1 MAAIT
6 AVTLPLSLPVSVEEQ
21 RYFDNDLA
29 DRYELFFPELL
40 QITEGDQAGEPFL
53 LAEDPWRNAIREVMG
68 WRVKKD
74 GRRWYRQLYI
84 YIPRKNGKTT
94 TIAGLVL
101 AIPIIEPEA
110 RGQILIVAAT
120 EEQAKILF
128 DHARAF
134 IAASPVLQEIYFS
147 GAEEIEHVAT
157 GTKIKFISGNELGK
171 VGTNPS
177 VIIVDEL
184 QEQTKPDLLAKLV
197 TGTGT
202 RKQPLSILIG
212 TRGAEDDTQ
221 DVYWVRWLKK
231 AERTLENP
239 ASNPKLLPIVY
250 QTDEEADPGD
260 PDTWFRANPTL
271 GTVLDFDT
279 FAGIWEDMKDDPA
292 ERAFF
297 CQYHLNMKR
306 AAYSE
311 AVDLKAWLGLVQS
324 FTEKDLKGRP
334 AFAGLDLGLTS
345 DMTGLGLLFPFWVKV
360 KYKDDRGKTQL
371 AWHVTFKQ
379 LEYYWTCQAAVD
391 ASEKKVFRYA
401 PLVEQGWIRIAG
413 NKVMDY
419 NQIGSE
425 VAGIFKQFKVQ
436 ACGYDR
442 YQAHEMAPRLAK
454 ERINM
459 VAVPQ
464 TSMSLSAPY
473 VRHKEMIAAGDI
485 VHRGNPMFAENLR
498 NARVTYDK
506 KQNPVILK
514 AENNRKIDGYAAVL
528 DAVRVFMDTPEQ
540 RPIEV

>member
-1 MAAIT
+1 MVQTAA
-6 AVTLPLSLPVSVEEQ
+6 TLPLCLPASVEDQ
-21 RYFDNDLA
+21 RYFDDVLA

-40 QITEGDQAGEPFL
+40 KITEGDQAGEPFY
-53 LAEDPWRNAIREVMG
+53 LAEEPWRVAVREVMG
-68 WRVKKD
+68 WRTKKD

-120 EEQAKILF
+120 EDQAKILF
-128 DHARAF
+128 DHAKAF
-134 IAASPVLQEIYFS
+134 IEVSPVLQELYFVT
-147 GAEEIEHVAT
+147 AEEIEHVAT
-157 GTKIKFISGNELGK
+157 GTKIKFMSGTELGK

-212 TRGAEDDTQ
+212 TRGQEDDTQ
-221 DVYWVRWLKK
+221 DVYWIKWLKK
-231 AERTLENP
+231 AEKTLANP
-239 ASNPKLLPIVY
+239 ATNPKLLPIVY

-260 PDTWFRANPTL
+260 PSTWYAANPTL
-271 GTVLDFDT
+271 GAVLDFDT

-311 AVDLKAWLGLVQS
+311 AVDLKAWNELVES
-324 FTEKDLKGRP
+324 FSEKELKGKL
-334 AFAGLDLGLTS
+334 AYGGLDLGLTS
-345 DMTGLGLLFPFWVKV
+345 DMTAFALLFPFWKKV
-360 KYKDDRGKTQL
+360 KYKDEHGRTKE
-371 AWHVTFKQ
+371 AWHVDFKQ

-391 ASEKKVFRYA
+391 ASEKKVFRYK
-401 PLVEQGWIRIAG
+401 PLVEAGWLKIAG
-413 NKVMDY
+413 NRTMDY
-419 NQIGSE
+419 NQIGAE
-425 VAGIFKQFKVQ
+425 ILGICSNFKVQ
-436 ACGYDR
+436 AIGYDR
-442 YQAHEMAPRLAK
+442 FQAHEMAPRLAAK
-454 ERINM
+454 RQTMI
-459 VAVPQ
+459 AVPQ
-464 TSMSLSAPY
+464 TSLSLSAPY
-473 VRHKEMIAAGDI
+473 VRHKEMIQAGDI
-485 VHRGNPMFAENLR
+485 KHRDNPMFTENLR
-498 NARVTYDK
+498 NARVSYDK

-514 AENNRKIDGYAAVL
+514 AENTRKIDGYAAVL
-528 DAVRVFMDTPEQ
+528 DAVRVFMDLPPKA
-540 RPIEV
+540 PIEV